1 MDAYTI
7 DNLFKGNQLEE
18 MKYWMDN
25 ESPHNGTWDNS
36 SDGTHHIKMC
46 EELNTFH
53 KVLTDKSR
61 DIFAVHD
68 LLPTFSTISWYEGG
82 VANIP
87 HLDSGPVEHTIMYN
101 YFSQEPIQITV
112 NDETLTIGNEQA
124 VVYSGATFKHST
136 TSVNG
141 VSIRMHFNFA
151 SPDNYYFIIGNHTSN
166 GFEFPSGRMETE
178 VSKDWL

>member
-1 MDAYTI
+1 MDAYVV

-18 MKYWMDN
+18 MRYWMDY
-25 ESPHNGTWDNS
+25 ESPHNGSWDNS
-36 SDGTHHIKMC
+36 PDRTHHIKMC

-53 KVLTDKSR
+53 KVLTDKAR
-61 DIFAVHD
+61 DIFAVHN

-82 VANIP
+82 VAKVP

-112 NDETLTIGNEQA
+112 DDETLEVKNEQA
-124 VVYSGATFKHST
+124 VVYSGSTFKHSV
-136 TSVNG
+136 SPVNG

-151 SPDNYYFIIGNHTSN
+151 APDNYFFIIGNHTNN
-166 GFEFPSGRMETE
+166 GFEFPSGRMESE
-178 VSKDWL
+178 VGKDWL